1 MNSIKILILG
11 LILFSCNQYEKK
23 DKFKMFNFLSKKKTT
38 LIISCIKCNCII
50 EELNNIFK
58 TGVDTTT
65 LQIYGDSTCLSS
77 LNSKIR
83 FTQLNQQ
90 IIDSLS
96 TDFYNVLIITKTPVN
111 RTYNVIS
118 TNESSKLKS
127 YIE

>member
-1 MNSIKILILG
+1 MNKLLNELCFCKIKLCCCILYRN
-11 LILFSCNQYEKK
+11 SASKYS
-23 DKFKMFNFLSKKKTT
+23 FNAVVL
-38 LIISCIKCNCII
+38 
-50 EELNNIFK
+50 NIFK
-58 TGVDTTT
+58 TGIDTTT
-65 LQIYGDSTCLSS
+65 LQIYGDSNCLSS

-127 YIE
+127 YIK